1 VFVEFSSSLNLLNSD
16 STVMLEKRIQLLAA
30 IERVGSISKAAKEV
44 PMSYKAAW
52 DAISSINNLCPAPV
66 VVKETGGKGGGGA
79 KLTPYGK
86 NLLSSYEVL
95 QKEHQK
101 FLTHLTKMTDFNT
114 GSLKSIRSL
123 SMQISARNQVSGVI
137 EHIEK
142 GKVNSSVFMKLK
154 SGYSLV
160 SVITNGAVES
170 LNLQNNN
177 EVVAIFKSS
186 SVLITKDL
194 TLNISARNKFQG
206 KVESITLGEVNGEVV
221 IDIGGD
227 MIASVITSDAVKSLD
242 LKKQN
247 EVSAIIKASDIMIGK

>member
-1 VFVEFSSSLNLLNSD
+1 MEFSSSLSLLGSDNS
-16 STVMLEKRIQLLAA
+16 VILEKRIQLLAA

-52 DAISSINNLCPAPV
+52 DGIDAMNNLCPSAV

-86 NLLSSYEVL
+86 NLLDSFVLL

-123 SMQISARNQVSGVI
+123 SMQISARNQVRGVI

-142 GKVNSSVFMKLK
+142 GKVNGSVFMKLK

-160 SVITNGAVES
+160 SVITNSAIEN
-170 LNLQNNN
+170 LNLQNSD
-177 EVVAIFKSS
+177 EIVAIFKSS

-206 KVESITLGEVNGEVV
+206 KIEKITLGEVNGEVV

-227 MIASVITSDAVKSLD
+227 MIASVITSDAVKSLE
-242 LKKQN
+242 LKTGD
-247 EVSAIIKASDIMIGK
+247 EVSAIIKSSDVMIGK

>member
-1 VFVEFSSSLNLLNSD
+1 MEFSSSLNLLNSD

-52 DAISSINNLCPAPV
+52 DAISSINNLCPSPV

-86 NLLSSYEVL
+86 NLLSSYKVL

-123 SMQISARNQVSGVI
+123 SMQISARNQIRGVV
-137 EHIEK
+137 EHIDK
-142 GKVNSSVFMKLK
+142 GKVNSSVFVKIK
-154 SGYSLV
+154 SGYTLV
-160 SVITNGAVES
+160 SVITNNAVENID
-170 LNLQNNN
+170 LKKGD
-177 EVVAIFKSS
+177 EVVCIFKSS
-186 SVLITKDL
+186 SVLL
-194 TLNISARNKFQG
+194 TSDTTLSISARNKLHG
-206 KVESITLGEVNGEVV
+206 KVLKISIGEVNSEVELDMGGDTVVAV
-221 IDIGGD
+221 ITTQAVESLDFKGGD
-227 MIASVITSDAVKSLD
+227 MLC
-242 LKKQN
+242 
-247 EVSAIIKASDIMIGK
+247 AIIKSSDVMIGK